1 MPETNIRENIISV
14 DLEANTQ
21 ENQENQRK
29 LDETLSQLQ
38 HLTSQHLTSILKKPE
53 QTLTDD
59 DNIVIGCAK
68 VCGVILTFV
77 LLGPLTV
84 ASLYYAYTDDSC
96 VHESA
101 GQLEVNLFTYLAVD
115 GILGGA
121 GIIVLSS
128 LICCLGPDSYIN
140 MMKSCCGAFLFIVS
154 SLFQLAWTIVG
165 SVIFWKL
172 IDNKKCDKGIYNYV
186 FALLII
192 KYVVILVNMVY
203 NNNNKKE

>member
-21 ENQENQRK
+21 ENHQNQENQKK
-29 LDETLSQLQ
+29 LDESLAQL
-38 HLTSQHLTSILKKPE
+38 QHLTSILKQPE
-53 QTLTDD
+53 QSSADD
-59 DNIVIGCAK
+59 ENIVIGCAK
-68 VCGVILTFV
+68 VCGVIFTFI
-77 LLGPLTV
+77 LLGPLTIS
-84 ASLYYAYTDDSC
+84 SLYYAYTDDSC

-101 GQLEVNLFTYLAVD
+101 GQLAINLFTYLVVD
-115 GILGGA
+115 GIMGGA

-128 LICCLGPDSYIN
+128 IICCLGPDSYIN
-140 MMKSCCGAFLFIVS
+140 MMKSCCGVFLLIICG
-154 SLFQLAWTIVG
+154 LFQLAWTIVG

-172 IDNKKCDKGIYNYV
+172 IDNNNCDKGVYNYV

-192 KYVVILVNMVY
+192 KYVLLFTNVAC

>member
-21 ENQENQRK
+21 QNQENQRK
-29 LDETLSQLQ
+29 LDKSLAQLQ
-38 HLTSQHLTSILKKPE
+38 QLTSILKQPE
-53 QTLTDD
+53 QTSNDD
-59 DNIVIGCAK
+59 DNMVIGCAK
-68 VCGVILTFV
+68 ICGVTLV
-77 LLGPLTV
+77 VLLLGPLSI

-101 GQLEVNLFTYLAVD
+101 GQLAVNLFTYLVVD

-140 MMKSCCGAFLFIVS
+140 MMKSCCGAFLFIIAG
-154 SLFQLAWTIVG
+154 LFQLAWTIVG

-172 IDNKKCDKGIYNYV
+172 IDNKICDKGIYNYV

-192 KYVVILVNMVY
+192 KYVMIFANMIS
-203 NNNNKKE
+203 NKNNKKE